1 MTILGTHWRT
11 GQGAGGFLEVA
22 TWVQAG
28 SDIDFATQS
37 SHPAGHE
44 DNDAVAQR
52 CAWHRR

>member
-1 MTILGTHWRT
+1 MTILTHWRT